1 VKSTV
6 VESLYDY
13 NHFKDS
19 KKRFKQEWRSDTK
32 IRKYQFKNVSLGNCD
47 NKR

>member
-1 VKSTV
+1 MVKSATTENPSVVKLDQQIASVKSTV

-19 KKRFKQEWRSDTK
+19 KKRFKQE
-32 IRKYQFKNVSLGNCD
+32 
-47 NKR
+47 